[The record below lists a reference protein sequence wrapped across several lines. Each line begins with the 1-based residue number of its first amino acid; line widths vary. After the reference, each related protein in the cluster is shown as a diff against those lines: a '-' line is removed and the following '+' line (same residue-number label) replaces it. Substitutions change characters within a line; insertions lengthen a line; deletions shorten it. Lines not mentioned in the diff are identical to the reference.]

1 MRIDL
6 DEIDYRILELLQ
18 ADASLT
24 AVDVAARVGLSQS
37 PGWRRIDRLEKAGV
51 IQRRVALLDRQRL
64 GLDVMVFAQVRFA
77 RGSRQSLAEFESTIR
92 AMPEVQECYML
103 MGEVDFLLK
112 VVTRDVAGYE
122 RFLREKLS
130 RIPAVQEVH
139 SSIAL
144 TPVKATTEL
153 PLEFVREPG

>member
-1 MRIDL
+1 MRVEL
-6 DEIDYRILELLQ
+6 DAIDYRILELLQ
-18 ADASLT
+18 VDASLT

-37 PGWRRIDRLEKAGV
+37 PCWRRIDRLEKAGV
-51 IQRRVALLDRQRL
+51 IQRRVALLDRQSL
-64 GLDVMVFAQVRFA
+64 GLDVMVFVQVRFA
-77 RGSRQSLAEFESTIR
+77 RGSRQSLADFEATIR

-139 SSIAL
+139 SNIAL

-153 PLEFVREPG
+153 PLEFVREPA

>member
-1 MRIDL
+1 MRVDL

-37 PGWRRIDRLEKAGV
+37 PCWRRIDRLEKAGV
-51 IQRRVALLDRQRL
+51 IQRRVALLDRQSL
-64 GLDVMVFAQVRFA
+64 GLDVMVFVQVRFA
-77 RGSRQSLAEFESTIR
+77 RGSRQSLADFEATIR

-153 PLEFVREPG
+153 PLEFVREPA

>member
-1 MRIDL
+1 MRVDL
-6 DEIDYRILELLQ
+6 DEIDYRILDLLQ

-37 PGWRRIDRLEKAGV
+37 PCWRRIDRLEKAGV
-51 IQRRVALLDRQRL
+51 IQRRVALLDRQSL
-64 GLDVMVFAQVRFA
+64 GLDVMVFVQVRFA
-77 RGSRQSLAEFESTIR
+77 RGSRQSLADFEATIR

-153 PLEFVREPG
+153 PLEFVREPA